1 MLRNNRRPGQRM
13 KRRTRYTVLILAVIA
28 IAAVYRFSAGSS
40 VKSAGESIPNHE
52 MPAGKHID
60 TEYRGVHISDIDI
73 SDELMLVNSDYKLD
87 EDFAADMSSAYRM
100 IPLSTSDIKINGT
113 VLEAVGKLFAEAE
126 KMGYKDFFVNSGY
139 RSFQKQK
146 EIYDSAEDK
155 SYVQEPG
162 ASEHQTGYAVDIAYI
177 GLSGEAFGKSPQG
190 KWLFENAHKYGFILR
205 YPENKTDI
213 TKISYEPWH
222 YRYIGIPHS
231 YYCYENN
238 LCLEEYIS
246 FLKNG
251 GSYSMSI
258 DKTSYTVYYATENA
272 GSIDIPADKTC
283 KASSDNTSG
292 YIVVVTG

>member
-87 EDFAADMSSAYRM
+87 EDFAADLSSAYRM

-146 EIYDSAEDK
+146 EIYDSAEEF
-155 SYVQEPG
+155 SN
-162 ASEHQTGYAVDIAYI
+162 AV
-177 GLSGEAFGKSPQG
+177 K
-190 KWLFENAHKYGFILR
+190 
-205 YPENKTDI
+205 
-213 TKISYEPWH
+213 
-222 YRYIGIPHS
+222 
-231 YYCYENN
+231 
-238 LCLEEYIS
+238 
-246 FLKNG
+246 
-251 GSYSMSI
+251 YSMSG
-258 DKTSYTVYYATENA
+258 TRVYADMTAADTAA
-272 GSIDIPADKTC
+272 GSVDGGAVSEGGSTAGEVSADGMHVFTLKNISKDPLNISADELTEQFVRGDRARYTEGNGLGLYIAKNLTEAMGGRFSININGDLFEVQIAF
-283 KASSDNTSG
+283 KAS
-292 YIVVVTG
+292 